1 MSDGLEMTIHTDC
14 ELVTIWYPDGDICA
28 DIVYGNLALDI
39 DARDMGRLI
48 VAAPGLLAALKAQE
62 EAEAMWDK
70 IRTWQH
76 RDTGADDGWDALYG
90 EMIAQYAK
98 AKELRQLALAKAEAN
113 DD

>member
-1 MSDGLEMTIHTDC
+1 MINGLEMTIHTDC

-48 VAAPGLLAALKAQE
+48 VASPDLLAACK
-62 EAEAMWDK
+62 
-70 IRTWQH
+70 
-76 RDTGADDGWDALYG
+76 
-90 EMIAQYAK
+90 
-98 AKELRQLALAKAEAN
+98 LALRAFENNWAIDWGILEAAIAAAEAN